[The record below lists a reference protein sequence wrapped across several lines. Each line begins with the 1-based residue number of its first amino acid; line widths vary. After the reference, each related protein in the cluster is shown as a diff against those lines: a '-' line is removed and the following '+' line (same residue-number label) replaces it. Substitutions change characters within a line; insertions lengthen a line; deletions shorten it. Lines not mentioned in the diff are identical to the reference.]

1 MVKIVSPISQRQV
14 EAVPIDFESKSEP
27 WQTIEA
33 EDGSTH
39 KIRTIVTG
47 ISRLDGEFDQQG
59 HPLYVVQS
67 NTIIRVV
74 KARIR
79 GDPTITGP
87 SQQPA
92 RRGPEVG

>member
-1 MVKIVSPISQRQV
+1 MVKIVSPMSHRQV
-14 EAVPIDFESKSEP
+14 EAVPVDFESKSEP

-33 EDGSTH
+33 EDGSTL

-67 NTIIRVV
+67 NTILRVV

-79 GDPTITGP
+79 GEPTMGSAAP
-87 SQQPA
+87 PPA